1 MDAQPNPANR
11 GTPARRDPSADA
23 EPARRKR
30 VFSGIQPTAVMTI
43 GNYFGAVK
51 NWVRLQEEH
60 DAVYCV
66 VDLHAMTTR
75 YDPAELRRSSREM
88 FVALLAAGID
98 PDKATVF
105 VQSSVP
111 EHTEL
116 CWVLATLASLGDLGR
131 MTQFKEKS
139 GMLEGD
145 AGPASAKPNPPSSNP
160 AEPHRA
166 VASPAKPDR
175 APGPGREEGG
185 FVSSGLLFYPVLQA
199 ADILAYRAA
208 LVPVGQD
215 QSQHLEL
222 SRGLARRFNSRFGH
236 VFPEPETLHTPVPKL
251 LSPADPSRKMSKSLG
266 PRHYIGLFEDEDS
279 IRAKI
284 RSAVTD
290 SGAPPV
296 AGQPPSPG
304 VQNLFVMLEAAGRE
318 DEAKA
323 LREDYVAGSLRYSDL
338 KACTA
343 GALAALAAEMRD
355 RRAEVLRRG
364 ADVDELIAEMAGRAR
379 VAAAETLALVRE
391 KTGLCAPGTVRAA
404 FGSRVVDGVGSG
416 CGQGGGR
423 GSPPGGPAS

>member
-43 GNYFGAVK
+43 GNYFGAAK

-251 LSPADPSRKMSKSLG
+251 LSPADPRPPPWPQPLPTPSTTRLPKAARTVPGAHSPVFSLTSARVSAAATRARPAISAISSSTSAPRRSTSARRSRISAASVA
-266 PRHYIGLFEDEDS
+266 
-279 IRAKI
+279 RA
-284 RSAVTD
+284 SAVH
-290 SGAPPV
+290 
-296 AGQPPSPG
+296 
-304 VQNLFVMLEAAGRE
+304 
-318 DEAKA
+318 A
-323 LREDYVAGSLRYSDL
+323 LRSE
-338 KACTA
+338 
-343 GALAALAAEMRD
+343 
-355 RRAEVLRRG
+355 
-364 ADVDELIAEMAGRAR
+364 
-379 VAAAETLALVRE
+379 
-391 KTGLCAPGTVRAA
+391 
-404 FGSRVVDGVGSG
+404 
-416 CGQGGGR
+416 
-423 GSPPGGPAS
+423 